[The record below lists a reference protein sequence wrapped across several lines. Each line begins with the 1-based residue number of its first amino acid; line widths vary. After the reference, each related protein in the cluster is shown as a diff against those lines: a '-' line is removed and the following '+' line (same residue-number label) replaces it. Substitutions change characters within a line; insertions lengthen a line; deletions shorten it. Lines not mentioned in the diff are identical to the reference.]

1 MVHLYNG
8 ILLSLNKEENYL
20 FTINLFMAV
29 LSLYGCMWV
38 FSSCGGCIS
47 HCGGSFCLGV
57 WTLEPTGSIVVVN
70 QLSCPSA
77 RGIVPEQGSNHIPC
91 IGRQILNHWT
101 TRKVLKQIK
110 FKDKK
115 QKDATTWLRRHI
127 IYLYQN

>member
-8 ILLSLNKEENYL
+8 ILLILNKEENYL
-20 FTINLFMAV
+20 LTINLFMAV
-29 LSLYGCMWV
+29 LSLYGCIWA
-38 FSSCGGCIS
+38 FSNYDGSIS
-47 HCGGSFCLGV
+47 HCGGSSCLGV
-57 WTLEPTGSIVVVN
+57 WALEPTGSIVVMN

-77 RGIVPEQGSNHIPC
+77 RGIVPDQGSNHIPC

>member
-29 LSLYGCMWV
+29 LSLYGCMWA

-115 QKDATTWLRRHI
+115 QKDATT
-127 IYLYQN
+127 